1 MLTDII
7 NLTLQALLAL
17 GIYGVLVLA
26 YTGLGAY
33 ANINVFKINESFD
46 RQKWINGLVKYA
58 LVSAAVIVTLI
69 GSYATITLAPLW
81 GVEVAGAQQ
90 ISEKVIFAVLVTG
103 IATIAAQ
110 NIGKIAQI
118 FGMSK
123 EKLAEIKQTA
133 LNTPK
138 GENIVIEVAE
148 LAMRPDTGAKDEG
161 EPKTEEAK

>member
-1 MLTDII
+1 MFMDII
-7 NLTLQALLAL
+7 NITLQALLAL
-17 GIYGVLVLA
+17 SIYGALVLA

-46 RQKWINGLVKYA
+46 REKWINGLVKYA
-58 LVSAAVIVTLI
+58 LVSVSVIVTLI

-81 GVEVAGAQQ
+81 GVEVANVQQ
-90 ISEKVIFAVLVTG
+90 ISEKVIFAILVTG

-123 EKLAEIKQTA
+123 EKLDEIKKTA
-133 LNTPK
+133 LATPK
-138 GENIVIEVAE
+138 GEALLINVAE
-148 LAMRPDTGAKDEG
+148 LAMQPDTGAKDE
-161 EPKTEEAK
+161 EVKEEAK